1 MHSNEVKKI
10 YNTNK
15 NAHDA
20 MINMIITFGS
30 LQILPP
36 LEESRPEIQQKLEKG
51 DGRR

>member
-1 MHSNEVKKI
+1 MHSNEVKNF

-20 MINMIITFGS
+20 MINMIITFEP

-36 LEESRPEIQQKLEKG
+36 LKESRPEIQTKAWK
-51 DGRR
+51 RIW

>member
-1 MHSNEVKKI
+1 MHSNEVQNF

-20 MINMIITFGS
+20 MLNMIITFGP

-36 LEESRPEIQQKLEKG
+36 LKESCPEIQTKAWK
-51 DGRR
+51 RIW